1 MDTQK
6 LLSEIQRKKSY
17 LCIGLDSDFDK
28 LPTHLKKEKDP
39 IFAFNKAI
47 VDETHDT
54 AVAYKINTAFYEALG
69 SQGWESLY
77 QTAHYIKKQHPDIFL
92 IADAKRGDIGN
103 TAKMYAKAFFEQ
115 MPFDAVTVAPYMGRD
130 SIDPFL
136 GFPGKWVIVLGLT
149 SNQGAYDFQFFYSE
163 QENQFLFEKVISTT
177 CSWSTEDNMM
187 FVFGATKVEELKN
200 IRKIIPNH
208 FLLVPG
214 IGAQGGSLEDV
225 SAHGLNQQCGLLIN
239 SSRSIIFGDS
249 SEQFSAT
256 ARRKAKEL
264 QEKMSSLLKENH
276 II

>member
-6 LLSEIQRKKSY
+6 LFAEIKRKESY

-28 LPTHLKKEKDP
+28 LPAHLKKEKDP
-39 IFAFNKAI
+39 IFSFNKAI

-54 AVAYKINTAFYEALG
+54 AVAYKINTAFYEAMG
-69 SQGWESLY
+69 SKGWESLY
-77 QTAHYIKKQHPDIFL
+77 QTAHYIKKHHPDIFL

-103 TAKMYAKAFFEQ
+103 TAKMYAQAFFEQ
-115 MPFDAVTVAPYMGRD
+115 MPFDAVTVAPYMGKD

-163 QENQFLFEKVISTT
+163 QESQFLFEKVISTT

-187 FVFGATKVEELKN
+187 FVIGATKVEELQN

-214 IGAQGGSLEDV
+214 IGAQGGSLEEV

-249 SEQFSAT
+249 SEQFAASAGK
-256 ARRKAKEL
+256 KAKEL
-264 QEKMSSLLKENH
+264 QEQMANLLAEHH